1 MTSDLPLIVCMHACV
16 YLDVQMRLGISTDR
30 DALAEQVMASDDDL

>member
-1 MTSDLPLIVCMHACV
+1 MISNMPLIVCMHACV

-30 DALAEQVMASDDDL
+30 DALAEQVMTSDDDL

>member
-30 DALAEQVMASDDDL
+30 DALAEQVITS

>member
-1 MTSDLPLIVCMHACV
+1 MTFDLPLIVCMHACV

-30 DALAEQVMASDDDL
+30 DALAEQVITS